1 MNYANALVGLRH
13 AFLTRKDAATI
24 LGYKDPRSI
33 DRLISSGKLKS
44 IKLETGAV
52 RIYGKEL
59 EKFASQGGIS

>member
-1 MNYANALVGLRH
+1 MGLRH

-24 LGYKDPRSI
+24 LGYKDTRSI
-33 DRLISSGKLKS
+33 DRLISNGKLKS